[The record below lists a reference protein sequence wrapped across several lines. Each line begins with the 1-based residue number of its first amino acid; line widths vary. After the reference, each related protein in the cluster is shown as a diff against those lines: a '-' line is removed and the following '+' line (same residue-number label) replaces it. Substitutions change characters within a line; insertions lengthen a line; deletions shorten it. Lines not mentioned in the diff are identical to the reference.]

1 MRNAKFLRV
10 RGVGTGQVRTK
21 EGGCRTGQNKGRRV
35 QGRSEQ
41 KRAGAVQDGGREQD
55 RSEQRM
61 ASAGQVR
68 TKEGGNRRAGTAQE
82 GGCRTGRR

>member
-10 RGVGTGQVRTK
+10 RVVGTGEVRTK
-21 EGGCRTGQNKGRRV
+21 EGGCRTGKNKGGRV
-35 QGRSEQ
+35 QDREEQ
-41 KRAGAVQDGGREQD
+41 KRAGAVQDGGREQG

-68 TKEGGNRRAGTAQE
+68 TKEGGHRRAAQRRRAGA
-82 GGCRTGRR
+82 G

>member
-1 MRNAKFLRV
+1 LGHMRNAKFLRV

-21 EGGCRTGQNKGRRV
+21 EGGCRTGQNKRGR
-35 QGRSEQ
+35 
-41 KRAGAVQDGGREQD
+41 AVQDGGREQE